1 MPIFN
6 ITVFCYAVQYMVSEV
21 ARGFA
26 HQPGKLVPSILAGF
40 VISFVILAIVPLSV
54 FLMLPLS
61 EITEVASLSWGRAL
75 SHPIFYLLVNVFAFC
90 AMLTSFWV
98 ISESFLT
105 NMVDQFKLKDEFH
118 VPTRIAMLAFIV
130 LPPFLLAFFGAVS
143 FVNAIFFA
151 GMFGGIIMSI
161 LPVFILRGARKSGDM
176 DPVWTCGWIAARPIQ
191 HLLIVIF
198 SAAGLYA
205 LASMAGMLPAGW

>member
-1 MPIFN
+1 
-6 ITVFCYAVQYMVSEV
+6 
-21 ARGFA
+21 
-26 HQPGKLVPSILAGF
+26 
-40 VISFVILAIVPLSV
+40 
-54 FLMLPLS
+54 MLPLS

-151 GMFGGIIMSI
+151 GTFGGIIMSI
-161 LPVFILRGARKSGDM
+161 LPVFMLRGARRSGDM
-176 DPVWTCGWIAARPIQ
+176 DPVWTCGRIADRPIQ
-191 HLLIVIF
+191 ILLIVIF